1 MRIQDQNIFFVREFC
16 RLFSNNND
24 CEKLNYKVFYCL
36 WMGRKKLY
44 DDVDFWWQLE
54 DTLNAAK
61 AFCNKYTFS
70 DVNYI
75 DKWIYKLGKYS

>member
-1 MRIQDQNIFFVREFC
+1 
-16 RLFSNNND
+16 
-24 CEKLNYKVFYCL
+24 
-36 WMGRKKLY
+36 MGRKKLY